1 MASGDYD
8 AVFVGGGLAA
18 TPLPAGLRA
27 ARRARD
33 LVGGPGRGR
42 GGRRPPLLRHGMRA
56 ASPERVLIVD
66 PEPPT
71 EGPPVHWSY
80 WSRDPTPYDRLSIG
94 AWRRAGA
101 RDLLPE
107 PISPFTLRL
116 VRSTDVL
123 ASLEEALE
131 GLPIEQRRVTARS
144 VRLLPGGLYE
154 VATDEEAGRARRG
167 VGGRAGG
174 ASPPVRL
181 GSCPAGST
189 RSPPTK
195 KPSAPAGCSTAHP
208 ASPRASLLKAAL
220 APC

>member
-1 MASGDYD
+1 MASGEYG

-18 TPLPAGLRA
+18 T
-27 ARRARD
+27 
-33 LVGGPGRGR
+33 
-42 GGRRPPLLRHGMRA
+42 LLLHGMRA
-56 ASPERVLIVD
+56 AFPERVLVVD
-66 PEPPT
+66 PEPPS

-94 AWRRAGA
+94 AWRRA
-101 RDLLPE
+101 RVMDFPPE

-131 GLPIEQRRVTARS
+131 GLPIERRRVA
-144 VRLLPGGLYE
+144 
-154 VATDEEAGRARRG
+154 
-167 VGGRAGG
+167 
-174 ASPPVRL
+174 VRL

-195 KPSAPAGCSTAHP
+195 APSAPAGCSTAHTG
-208 ASPRASLLKAAL
+208 SPRAFLLKAIL